1 MSIGYPGFN
10 TGGTSTGAV
19 GEATSG
25 GGDFGMVFGNNAPPP
40 QSAPALSYLPLI
52 ILIINIFTLQFV
64 VHGGSV

>member
-40 QSAPALSYLPLI
+40 QSALSYLPLI
-52 ILIINIFTLQFV
+52 ILIINIFALQLA
-64 VHGGSV
+64 VHCDSV